1 MRVCV
6 SRCLLGV
13 PCRYD
18 GRARLSEAVARF
30 ARHVSDAGGTV
41 IDVCPEVAGGLPT
54 PREPAEILGSRVV
67 TASGVD
73 VSEAFRRGAEA
84 SLALVSRHP
93 SVPLAVLCGK
103 SPSCGSS
110 YVYDGTH
117 TGRLVAGDGVFS
129 RLLKERG
136 VDVADEKSVEACRPS
151 VEHPVA
157 LVLGTGLGHLAGLVK
172 PVRRIPYPDIPG
184 FPASAEPLPGHRF
197 EATVGTISGV
207 PVIVYPGRVHHYQGY
222 DALEVTSLVR
232 HAHRLGCR
240 VCVFAC
246 ATGAVR
252 GMAEPGLGVISDHVN
267 LTGLNPLVGW
277 ERISELS
284 RVDTDFFDMADVYTP
299 YLRGLARGVAEDE
312 GIALGEGGSCP
323 GHAGIGTHARRQ
335 LRGRCARLP
344 PERACRRAQQRRGV
358 RAPRVRHPEGPVAH
372 GASRIRRVCP
382 GDLRHVRARGGA
394 RAMRGPQRYG
404 CDVPAG
410 ARPSSRA
417 PRRRG
422 RGRGRPRCARPSR
435 SCASLWATS
444 SGTPGTGRRRSR
456 AG

>member
-1 MRVCV
+1 MRVCI

-18 GRARLSEAVARF
+18 GRARLSEAVAELAGRI
-30 ARHVSDAGGTV
+30 SDAGGTV

-54 PREPAEILGSRVV
+54 PREPAEISGLRVL

-84 SLALVSRHP
+84 SLGLVSQHP

-129 RLLKERG
+129 RLLKKRG
-136 VDVADEKSVEACRPS
+136 VAVADEKSVEMCRPS

-299 YLRGLARGVAEDE
+299 YLRGVARGVAEDE
-312 GIALGEGGSCP
+312 GIALGEGVLAGVVGPSFETAAEVAALSAI
-323 GHAGIGTHARRQ
+323 GVSYVGMSTVTEAIMAHALGMQVLGLTLAANYA
-335 LRGRCARLP
+335 GD
-344 PERACRRAQQRRGV
+344 
-358 RAPRVRHPEGPVAH
+358 PRVSHQSVLA
-372 GASRIRRVCP
+372 A
-382 GDLRHVRARGGA
+382 A
-394 RAMRGPQRYG
+394 RAN
-404 CDVPAG
+404 AG
-410 ARPSSRA
+410 VFERLVCGILRA
-417 PRRRG
+417 
-422 RGRGRPRCARPSR
+422 
-435 SCASLWATS
+435 L
-444 SGTPGTGRRRSR
+444 
-456 AG
+456 

>member
-1 MRVCV
+1 MNLCV

-18 GRARLSEAVARF
+18 GRARLSPEVSELAR
-30 ARHVSDAGGTV
+30 RVEDAGGTV

-54 PREPAEILGSRVV
+54 PREPAEIKGTRILTATGTDV
-67 TASGVD
+67 T
-73 VSEAFRRGAEA
+73 EAFCRGAKA
-84 SLALVSRHP
+84 ALLNVLEHS
-93 SVPLAVLCGK
+93 SVPLAVLCAR
-103 SPSCGSS
+103 SPSCGSG

-117 TGRLVAGDGVFS
+117 TGRLVAGDGVFC

-136 VDVADEKSVEACRPS
+136 VAVADEKSVALCKPS

-184 FPASAEPLPGHRF
+184 FPESAEPLPGHRF
-197 EATVGTISGV
+197 EATIGTISGV

-246 ATGAVR
+246 ATGAVK

-277 ERISELS
+277 ERIEELS
-284 RVDTDFFDMADVYTP
+284 RVDTDFFDMADIYSP
-299 YLRGLARGVAEDE
+299 YLRGIAQGVARDE
-312 GIALGEGGSCP
+312 GIDLGEGVLAGVIGPSFETAAEVAALSAI
-323 GHAGIGTHARRQ
+323 GVSYVGMSTVTEAIMAHALGMQVLGLTLA
-335 LRGRCARLP
+335 ANF
-344 PERACRRAQQRRGV
+344 
-358 RAPRVRHPEGPVAH
+358 
-372 GASRIRRVCP
+372 
-382 GDLRHVRARGGA
+382 
-394 RAMRGPQRYG
+394 
-404 CDVPAG
+404 AG
-410 ARPSSRA
+410 APNVSHQSVLSA
-417 PRRRG
+417 
-422 RGRGRPRCARPSR
+422 ARTNAEVFER
-435 SCASLWATS
+435 LVCGILKTL
-444 SGTPGTGRRRSR
+444 
-456 AG
+456 